1 MRKICLVLVSFVLSC
16 LSISGADAQAAE
28 PSLVSGTHLKGTDFT
43 EPRPKR
49 SQFLETVDGGIA
61 ITGEKAGFYLFTK
74 VIKKPVK
81 ELYVVAEYEN
91 PSGGGP
97 LRNKGL
103 FKPTAEEL
111 RFGSPDFVKGLRIY
125 SNYTITIKIFESR
138 ALGKPIDVLK
148 QTIRSYVDTRGSK
161 VLVHKELKEQP
172 SPR

>member
-1 MRKICLVLVSFVLSC
+1 VRRICLVLVSFVLSY
-16 LSISGADAQAAE
+16 LNISGADAEAGE
-28 PSLVSGTHLKGTDFT
+28 PLLISGTHLKGTDFT

-61 ITGEKAGFYLFTK
+61 IIGEKAGFYLFTK

-81 ELYVVAEYEN
+81 ELYVVAEYQN

-97 LRNKGL
+97 LWNKGL
-103 FKPTAEEL
+103 FKPTSEEL

-148 QTIRSYVDTRGSK
+148 QTIRSYVDTRGPK
-161 VLVHKELKEQP
+161 VLMHKEVKQ
-172 SPR
+172 RM